1 MFIQQQ
7 LGVRHCARLW
17 KIRLVVSCPPPPPHH
32 SLPFN
37 LCKPPCPPGTGRRH
51 HWLTCWQCRGH
62 LPVFISLK
70 GSVTFDTVGYSL
82 PLKILFPLCIQNTP
96 FSWFSQG
103 LSSWKDSLLWS
114 LHSSLIPSQQHSPH
128 LSSALSASQTTHLS
142 LGIPSSLASIAT
154 IPENSQARPLYWYN
168 RRSCCPWWT
177 DTLTC
182 PSSSTWA
189 TGNWEPFL

>member
-1 MFIQQQ
+1 M
-7 LGVRHCARLW
+7 LDSERSGLW
-17 KIRLVVSCPPPPPHH
+17 SPALPPPHH

-103 LSSWKDSLLWS
+103 LSSCSFWFSFVITSFIPYSFPAAFTTPVLGPQCISDHTFVFRDSILIGFNRH
-114 LHSSLIPSQQHSPH
+114 HSREFPG
-128 LSSALSASQTTHLS
+128 QTTL
-142 LGIPSSLASIAT
+142 LV
-154 IPENSQARPLYWYN
+154 
-168 RRSCCPWWT
+168 
-177 DTLTC
+177 
-182 PSSSTWA
+182 
-189 TGNWEPFL
+189 